1 MPDVIITS
9 EGKSIDIEGL
19 RLKNESTVAVGN
31 MRVNAR
37 GDELD
42 PITGAVF
49 RTRAERMKDHYKLNT
64 VVPADEPV
72 SRSARNARAPAAKA
86 AKPVVSEPVVS
97 ESPAFP
103 SAPAKSMFAEEP
115 VIEKV
120 VDNSIDPDTWV
131 DTPPAPAVVD
141 EAVEEVTIVSS
152 RPVDGGIEVE
162 YSDGSMEVIP
172 APKPTKSV
180 RRL

>member
-1 MPDVIITS
+1 M
-9 EGKSIDIEGL
+9 
-19 RLKNESTVAVGN
+19 
-31 MRVNAR
+31 
-37 GDELD
+37 
-42 PITGAVF
+42 
-49 RTRAERMKDHYKLNT
+49 
-64 VVPADEPV
+64 
-72 SRSARNARAPAAKA
+72 
-86 AKPVVSEPVVS
+86 
-97 ESPAFP
+97 
-103 SAPAKSMFAEEP
+103 SMFAKEP

-131 DTPPAPAVVD
+131 DAPPAPAVVD

>member
-9 EGKSIDIEGL
+9 EGKAIDIEGL
-19 RLKNESTVAVGN
+19 RLKNEKTVAVGN

-64 VVPADEPV
+64 VIPADEPV
-72 SRSARNARAPAAKA
+72 TRSARAPKPEPAKPVAAPAA
-86 AKPVVSEPVVS
+86 PQSM
-97 ESPAFP
+97 AFP
-103 SAPAKSMFAEEP
+103 SAPEP
-115 VIEKV
+115 TPAPEPIIEKV
-120 VDNSIDPDTWV
+120 IDNSIDPDTWV
-131 DTPPAPAVVD
+131 DTPPPAS
-141 EAVEEVTIVSS
+141 EEPEVTVVSS
-152 RPVDGGIEVE
+152 RPVDGGIELE

>member
-72 SRSARNARAPAAKA
+72 SRSARSARAPAAKVE
-86 AKPVVSEPVVS
+86 KPVVS

-103 SAPAKSMFAEEP
+103 SAPVMSMFAPEP

-131 DTPPAPAVVD
+131 DAPPAPAVVD